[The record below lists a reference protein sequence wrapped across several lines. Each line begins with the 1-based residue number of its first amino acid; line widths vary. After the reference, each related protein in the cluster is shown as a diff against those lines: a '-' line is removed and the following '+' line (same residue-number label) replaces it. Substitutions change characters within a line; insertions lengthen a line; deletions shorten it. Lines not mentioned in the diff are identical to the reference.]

1 MREDSLIL
9 KYRKA
14 MKQKSNATIEEKNK
28 IRSNYVTKL
37 FLRIFLSSLLLLLL
51 ILGNNY
57 AVKNDKISFGKKTI
71 EKILIS
77 LRLPTFLIVY
87 LEILFP
93 LMVETM
99 F

>member
-51 ILGNNY
+51 ILGHC
-57 AVKNDKISFGKKTI
+57 
-71 EKILIS
+71 S
-77 LRLPTFLIVY
+77 LA
-87 LEILFP
+87 
-93 LMVETM
+93 
-99 F
+99 